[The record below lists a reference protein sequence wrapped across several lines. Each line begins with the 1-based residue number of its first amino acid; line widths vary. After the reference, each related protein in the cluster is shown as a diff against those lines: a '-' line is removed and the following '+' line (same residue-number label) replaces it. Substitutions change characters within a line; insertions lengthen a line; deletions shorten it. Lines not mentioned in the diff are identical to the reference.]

1 MLECVDTLDAPN
13 DFRLLSTLSL
23 RPVQRLRTVRKRTEA
38 LAVLYDTYFLRPE
51 DSMTSHPQRHQSRT
65 AGTMNRD
72 GSHIHMTPCPSGRTA
87 DGHGAGVCQDDGE
100 RIPPLATFAPHNAG
114 I

>member
-1 MLECVDTLDAPN
+1 
-13 DFRLLSTLSL
+13 
-23 RPVQRLRTVRKRTEA
+23 
-38 LAVLYDTYFLRPE
+38 
-51 DSMTSHPQRHQSRT
+51 
-65 AGTMNRD
+65 MNRD

-100 RIPPLATFAPHNAG
+100 RIPPLDTFAPHNAG